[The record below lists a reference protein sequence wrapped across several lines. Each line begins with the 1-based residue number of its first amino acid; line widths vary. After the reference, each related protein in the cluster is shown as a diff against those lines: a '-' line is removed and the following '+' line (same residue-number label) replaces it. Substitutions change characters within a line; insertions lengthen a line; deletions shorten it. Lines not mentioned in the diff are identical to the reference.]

1 LTKGCGAGGAS
12 GKASFDS
19 FGFTSELPSFKPR
32 DLFPEKLIEKD
43 DRDGVLA
50 PEAAPLVG
58 WPDCRLDDSPEPK
71 EGVLA
76 TEATTFVGLPD
87 CKLEER
93 PEPNAGVLAP
103 EEAPPVG
110 WPDCKLDENTEPKE
124 GVEEKGVPNEDVLN
138 PTVDFSCLS
147 ISSAGFEL
155 LSTPNLGTL
164 SCPAAF

>member
-1 LTKGCGAGGAS
+1 M
-12 GKASFDS
+12 
-19 FGFTSELPSFKPR
+19 
-32 DLFPEKLIEKD
+32 
-43 DRDGVLA
+43 LA

-76 TEATTFVGLPD
+76 TEATFVGLPD
-87 CKLEER
+87 CKLEES
-93 PEPNAGVLAP
+93 PEPNAGVLAT

-124 GVEEKGVPNEDVLN
+124 GVEEKGVPNEDALN
-138 PTVDFSCLS
+138 PAVDFSCLS

-164 SCPAAF
+164 SWPAAF

>member
-1 LTKGCGAGGAS
+1 MTKGCGAGGVS

-19 FGFTSELPSFKPR
+19 FGFTSELPSFKTR

-76 TEATTFVGLPD
+76 TE
-87 CKLEER
+87 
-93 PEPNAGVLAP
+93 
-103 EEAPPVG
+103 EAPPVG

-124 GVEEKGVPNEDVLN
+124 GVEEKGVPNEDALN
-138 PTVDFSCLS
+138 PAVDFSCLS

-164 SCPAAF
+164 SWPAAF